1 MDHTSCI
8 AVTVGKRQPLK
19 EGGGSVILPAPV
31 QGACRMRCFD
41 DRILS
46 CFASLSILLSSYLYS
61 LTHCMPR
68 ARFCLSA
75 MLLLSLR
82 ASPHADAVQN
92 TKKQQQ
98 PSHHDTA
105 GSANTPITVTVAQN
119 DHQVAIVCRTLLITN
134 LSCSVQ
140 GKKIEFTLLNP
151 DGKAKSSL
159 LPSGFRV
166 VGNNE
171 VEAKKWK
178 RVVDLPCAVNVDS
191 KEAKQ
196 IDDHTIVFTFTK
208 AL

>member
-1 MDHTSCI
+1 
-8 AVTVGKRQPLK
+8 
-19 EGGGSVILPAPV
+19 
-31 QGACRMRCFD
+31 
-41 DRILS
+41 
-46 CFASLSILLSSYLYS
+46 
-61 LTHCMPR
+61 
-68 ARFCLSA
+68 
-75 MLLLSLR
+75 
-82 ASPHADAVQN
+82 
-92 TKKQQQ
+92 
-98 PSHHDTA
+98 
-105 GSANTPITVTVAQN
+105 VAQN

-151 DGKAKSSL
+151 DDKAKSSL